1 MPSARLG
8 VTVSVMRDASIGMAR
23 TSRKLARFANPLLCV
38 GSVARVRGWAIRSL
52 LITCCLQIL
61 IRSCCPRTDHATV
74 EEATGYEYATSKT
87 LFWYFARWVRGFCR
101 GWVKNACVRRAD
113 APGTLVHPSAKH
125 RHPLYL
131 ALSAGLRVSTPRTG
145 RPPGRP
151 AKPVEVKRA
160 LGNPGQRPLP
170 AAPTPEFALEVV
182 KLDDVPNPPST
193 LGIVGLATWDR
204 IWSAGRR
211 HLSDS
216 QDRMLIERLCE
227 RMDLVA
233 KLEAWLGED
242 VERRWYTTANGQV
255 VTHPA
260 VKQIDESDTKIT
272 TWLSMLGFS
281 PSDRARLGLAEIRVA
296 NELDEYRQRKAR
308 VVDSVAVPND

>member
-1 MPSARLG
+1 
-8 VTVSVMRDASIGMAR
+8 
-23 TSRKLARFANPLLCV
+23 
-38 GSVARVRGWAIRSL
+38 
-52 LITCCLQIL
+52 
-61 IRSCCPRTDHATV
+61 
-74 EEATGYEYATSKT
+74 
-87 LFWYFARWVRGFCR
+87 
-101 GWVKNACVRRAD
+101 
-113 APGTLVHPSAKH
+113 
-125 RHPLYL
+125 
-131 ALSAGLRVSTPRTG
+131 
-145 RPPGRP
+145 
-151 AKPVEVKRA
+151 VKRA

-193 LGIVGLATWDR
+193 LGMVGLDAWDR

-308 VVDSVAVPND
+308 VVDSVAVSND